1 MFRLLAVFGLV
12 LALSLSV
19 AANAD
24 ALSLR
29 RPAFGPVTSD
39 FGARWGRHHEGVDF
53 GRLRKLGVLASARG
67 KVVGTGYLAGY
78 AGYGK
83 VVLIAHRG
91 GFRTL
96 YAHLSR
102 VRVRRGQWV
111 RAGHWIGNAG
121 CTGLCSGVH
130 LHFELRRRGRALDPM
145 RYMRR

>member
-1 MFRLLAVFGLV
+1 MSRLLAVYGLV
-12 LALSLSV
+12 LALSLGS
-19 AANAD
+19 AADAG

-39 FGARWGRHHEGVDF
+39 FGARWGRHHEGIDF
-53 GRLRKLGVLASARG
+53 GRLRKLGILTAARG
-67 KVVGTGYLAGY
+67 KVVGTGYMPGY

-83 VVLIAHRG
+83 VAVIAHAQG
-91 GFRTL
+91 YRTL

-111 RAGHWIGNAG
+111 RAGRWIGNAG
-121 CTGLCSGVH
+121 CTGSCTGTH

-145 RYMRR
+145 PFLRR